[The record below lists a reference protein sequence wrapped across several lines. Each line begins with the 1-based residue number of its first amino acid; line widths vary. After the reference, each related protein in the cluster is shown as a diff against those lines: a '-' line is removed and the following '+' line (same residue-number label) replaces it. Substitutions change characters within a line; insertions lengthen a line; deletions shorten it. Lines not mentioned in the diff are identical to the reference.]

1 MERTLGHSP
10 ARGAAEARPAPAG
23 MEQGKRRNA
32 MSGKVLVI
40 TTGGTIAMLH
50 DAAGGG
56 AAPARNGNELVD
68 GVRGLERVCPLEV
81 HEFAN
86 LPSPAMTPRH
96 MYDLAALVRRRLEEE
111 AIAGVV
117 ITHGTDTLEE
127 TAYFLD
133 LTVDSPKPVCL
144 TAAMHAEDE
153 LGPDGPRNLMSAVR
167 VAASPQARGMGA
179 LVVMNDQLHAAREA
193 AKTHAANVATF
204 QSPWW
209 GPIGTVDDD
218 RIIFRRAPLHRQ
230 TLWPSRLERRA
241 DLIKIV
247 TGDDGSLIDFALSHG
262 TDGLVIES
270 FGRGNVPPTVMPALR
285 RAIDRGVIIVN
296 ATRTGGRVLDVY
308 AYDGGMV
315 QQRRL
320 GVIMGGEL
328 SAAKARLKL
337 LLALNL
343 TPAGEWPQRD
353 AVARWFDTD

>member
-1 MERTLGHSP
+1 
-10 ARGAAEARPAPAG
+10 
-23 MEQGKRRNA
+23 

-343 TPAGEWPQRD
+343 TPAGERPQRD

>member
-1 MERTLGHSP
+1 MPG
-10 ARGAAEARPAPAG
+10 
-23 MEQGKRRNA
+23 N
-32 MSGKVLVI
+32 VLVI

-56 AAPARNGNELVD
+56 AAPARSGNELVD

-81 HEFAN
+81 REFAN
-86 LPSPAMTPRH
+86 LPSPAMTPER
-96 MYDLAALVRRRLEEE
+96 MYELAALVRRRLEDED
-111 AIAGVV
+111 IAGVV

-133 LTVDSPKPVCL
+133 LAVDSPKPVCL

-153 LGPDGPRNLMSAVR
+153 LGPDGPRNLMNAVR
-167 VAASPQARGMGA
+167 VAASPQARGMGT

-209 GPIGTVDDD
+209 GPIGSVDDD

-230 TLWPSRLERRA
+230 TLWPPCLDRRA
-241 DLIKIV
+241 ALVKIV
-247 TGDDGSLIDFALSHG
+247 TGDDGGFIDFAVSRG
-262 TDGLVIES
+262 IDGLVVES
-270 FGRGNVPPTVMPALR
+270 FGRGNVPPTVMPALQ

-308 AYDGGMV
+308 GYEGGMV

-343 TPAGEWPQRD
+343 VPPGAIPQRD
-353 AVARWFDTD
+353 DIARWFDAD

>member
-1 MERTLGHSP
+1 MDH
-10 ARGAAEARPAPAG
+10 
-23 MEQGKRRNA
+23 
-32 MSGKVLVI
+32 KVVVI

-50 DAAGGG
+50 DAATGG
-56 AAPARNGNELVD
+56 ATPALNGSELVD
-68 GVRGLERVCPLEV
+68 GVRGLGQVCPLEV
-81 HEFAN
+81 CEFSN
-86 LPSPAMTPRH
+86 LPSPAMTPER
-96 MYDLAALVRRRLEEE
+96 MYDLAALVRRRLAE
-111 AIAGVV
+111 ADVAGVV

-133 LTVDSPKPVCL
+133 LAVDSPKPVCL

-167 VAASPQARGMGA
+167 VAASPQARDMGA
-179 LVVMNDQLHAAREA
+179 LVVMNDQIHAAREA

-218 RIIFRRAPLHRQ
+218 RLIFRRAPLHRQ
-230 TLWPSRLERRA
+230 TLWPASLHRRA

-247 TGDDGSLIDFALSHG
+247 TGDDGSLIDFAVSRG
-262 TDGLVIES
+262 AEGLVIES

-285 RAIDRGVIIVN
+285 RALERGVIIVN

-343 TPAGEWPQRD
+343 EPDGQTPQRD
-353 AVARWFDTD
+353 RIARWFDTD

>member
-1 MERTLGHSP
+1 
-10 ARGAAEARPAPAG
+10 
-23 MEQGKRRNA
+23 

-343 TPAGEWPQRD
+343 TPAGEKPQRD